1 MADSAKK
8 YYAVARGRATG
19 IFSTWF
25 GPGNA
30 EEQVRGFAGARYK
43 GFPSIDEARSWL
55 HEQQAA
61 GGNKQQPAKKTRST
75 AQSKQTSP
83 EVSTHKAD
91 VIIYTDGGCSCN
103 PGPGG
108 YGAVVLSGGKR
119 LELSGGFK
127 HTTNN
132 RMELMACIVA
142 LGSIKPGLSVLVH
155 SDSQYVVN
163 GISKGWAAKWRAQ
176 GWMRNKND
184 AAENYDLW
192 QELLD
197 ACAPLSVHFVWV
209 KGHAGNTENECCD
222 QLATQALATKPSAR
236 DKNFETGRTTIT
248 A

>member
-1 MADSAKK
+1 MAGSAKK

-25 GPGNA
+25 GSGNA
-30 EEQVRGFAGARYK
+30 EEQVRGFAGARFK
-43 GFPSIDEARSWL
+43 GFPSVEEARSWL
-55 HEQQAA
+55 QEQQSVTHHKKQPDRKPRSAA
-61 GGNKQQPAKKTRST
+61 PSQQTTPDPSMH
-75 AQSKQTSP
+75 QT
-83 EVSTHKAD
+83 D
-91 VIIYTDGGCSCN
+91 VVIYTDGGCSCN

-108 YGAVVLSGGKR
+108 YGAVILAGGKR
-119 LELSGGFK
+119 RELSGGFK

-142 LGSIKPGLSVLVH
+142 LRSVKPGASVLVH

-197 ACAPLSVHFVWV
+197 ACARLNVRFVWV
-209 KGHAGNTENECCD
+209 KGHAGNEENECCD
-222 QLATQALATKPSAR
+222 QLATQALAAAHAAR
-236 DKNFETGRTTIT
+236 DKNFETGHTTIK

>member
-1 MADSAKK
+1 LAGSAKK

-25 GPGNA
+25 GSGNA
-30 EEQVRGFAGARYK
+30 EEQVRGFAGARFK
-43 GFPSIDEARSWL
+43 GFPSVEEARAWL
-55 HEQQAA
+55 KEQSGPNAP
-61 GGNKQQPAKKTRST
+61 KQPAPKKNST
-75 AQSKQTSP
+75 IKAKQATP
-83 EVSTHKAD
+83 AISTEKAD

-108 YGAVVLSGGKR
+108 YGAVVLTGGKR
-119 LELSGGFK
+119 RELSGGFK

-142 LGSIKPGLSVLVH
+142 LKSIKPGASVLVH

-176 GWMRNKND
+176 GWMRNKTD

-197 ACAPLSVHFVWV
+197 ACAPLNVRFVWV
-209 KGHAGNTENECCD
+209 KGHAGNEENECCD
-222 QLATQALATKPSAR
+222 QLATQALAAAHAAR
-236 DKNFETGRTTIT
+236 DKNFETGRTTIK

>member
-1 MADSAKK
+1 LADSKKK
-8 YYAVARGRATG
+8 YYAVARGRTTG

-25 GPGNA
+25 GNGNA
-30 EEQVRGFAGARYK
+30 EEQVRGFAGARFK
-43 GFPSIDEARSWL
+43 GFITIEEARAWL
-55 HEQQAA
+55 KLHSGPNAPKQPTRKKSTGSKPKQAA
-61 GGNKQQPAKKTRST
+61 PAIS
-75 AQSKQTSP
+75 AGY
-83 EVSTHKAD
+83 AD

-108 YGAVVLSGGKR
+108 YGAVILTDGRRK
-119 LELSGGFK
+119 ELSGGFK

-142 LGSIKPGLSVLVH
+142 LKNIKPGLSVLVH

-163 GISKGWAAKWRAQ
+163 GITKGWAEKWRSQ

-192 QELLD
+192 QQLLD
-197 ACAPLSVHFVWV
+197 VCAPLNANFVWV
-209 KGHAGNTENECCD
+209 KGHAGNEENERCD
-222 QLATQALATKPSAR
+222 ELATRAAAGTRLAH
-236 DKNFETGRTTIT
+236 DKNFESGRTTIT

>member
-1 MADSAKK
+1 MAGSAKK

-30 EEQVRGFAGARYK
+30 EEQVRGYAGARFK
-43 GFPSIDEARSWL
+43 GFPSIDEARAWL
-55 HEQQAA
+55 KLHSGPNALKQPTRKKDTNSKPKQAA
-61 GGNKQQPAKKTRST
+61 PAIST
-75 AQSKQTSP
+75 DQ
-83 EVSTHKAD
+83 AD

-108 YGAVVLSGGKR
+108 YGAVILEKGKR
-119 LELSGGFK
+119 RELSGAFK

-132 RMELMACIVA
+132 RMELLACIMA
-142 LGSIKPGLSVLVH
+142 LKEIRPDASVIVH

-163 GISKGWAAKWRAQ
+163 GIAKGWAEKWRKN

-192 QELLD
+192 QQLLD
-197 ACAPLSVHFVWV
+197 ACEPLDAHFVWV
-209 KGHAGNTENECCD
+209 KGHAGNEENERCD
-222 QLATQALATKPSAR
+222 ELATQTMAGSQRAR
-236 DKNFETGRTTIT
+236 DENFEEGRTTIT

>member
-1 MADSAKK
+1 M
-8 YYAVARGRATG
+8 
-19 IFSTWF
+19 
-25 GPGNA
+25 
-30 EEQVRGFAGARYK
+30 RGFAGARFK

-55 HEQQAA
+55 QEQQSAKHHKKQPERKPRGAA
-61 GGNKQQPAKKTRST
+61 P
-75 AQSKQTSP
+75 SKQTTP

-108 YGAVVLSGGKR
+108 YGSVILAGGKR
-119 LELSGGFK
+119 RELSGGYR

-132 RMELMACIVA
+132 RMELMACIMA
-142 LGSIKPGLSVLVH
+142 LRSVKPGMSVLVH

-176 GWMRNKND
+176 GWLRNKND

-197 ACAPLSVHFVWV
+197 ACAPLNVRFVWV
-209 KGHAGNTENECCD
+209 KGHAGNEENECCD
-222 QLATQALATKPSAR
+222 QLATQAMAAPQAAC
-236 DKNFETGRTTIT
+236 DKNFESGRTTIK

>member
-1 MADSAKK
+1 LAGSAKK

-25 GPGNA
+25 GSGNA
-30 EEQVRGFAGARYK
+30 EEQVRGFAGARFK
-43 GFPSIDEARSWL
+43 GFPSVEEARAWL
-55 HEQQAA
+55 KEQSGPNAP
-61 GGNKQQPAKKTRST
+61 KQPAKKNCSS
-75 AQSKQTSP
+75 AKAKQTTP
-83 EVSTHKAD
+83 AISTEHAN
-91 VIIYTDGGCSCN
+91 VVIYTDGGCSCN

-108 YGAVVLSGGKR
+108 YGAVILAAGKR
-119 LELSGGFK
+119 SEISGGFK

-142 LGSIKPGLSVLVH
+142 LKSIKPGASVLVH

-197 ACAPLSVHFVWV
+197 ACAPLNVRFVWV
-209 KGHAGNTENECCD
+209 KGHAGNEENECCD
-222 QLATQALATKPSAR
+222 QLATQAMAAAHTAR
-236 DKNFETGRTTIT
+236 DKNFETGRTTIK

>member
-1 MADSAKK
+1 MAGSAKK

-30 EEQVRGFAGARYK
+30 EEQVRGFAGARFK

-55 HEQQAA
+55 QEQQSATHHK
-61 GGNKQQPAKKTRST
+61 KQPDRKPRST
-75 AQSKQTSP
+75 AKPTQTTLG
-83 EVSTHKAD
+83 VSTHKAD

-108 YGAVVLSGGKR
+108 YGSVILVDGKR
-119 LELSGGFK
+119 HELSGGFK

-142 LGSIKPGLSVLVH
+142 LKSIKPGASVLVH

-163 GISKGWAAKWRAQ
+163 GISKGWADKWRAQ

-192 QELLD
+192 HELLD
-197 ACAPLSVHFVWV
+197 ACAPLNVRFVWV
-209 KGHAGNTENECCD
+209 KGHAGNEENECCD
-222 QLATQALATKPSAR
+222 QLATQALAAAHAAH